1 MTPYDIVAFVR
12 DQFEEPQAVI
22 LLHEPRFVG
31 NERQYVTDAIDST
44 FVSSVGEYVDRFE
57 QMIAELTGAPY
68 AVATVSGTTALHM
81 ALRAA
86 GVRSDDY
93 VITQSLTFV
102 ATANAIVHAGA
113 TPVFVDVDRATLGLS
128 PDDLETFLQKKAEV
142 REDGCYH
149 KGDQRRIAACVP
161 MHTFGLPA
169 NIKRIVEICS
179 AYRIPVVEDA
189 AESLGSTYDGKH
201 TGTFG
206 QLGTFSFNGNKT
218 ITAGGGGA
226 IVTDNEEL
234 AHQIKHLTTTAK
246 VPHAWHYEHDAV
258 GYNYRMPNL
267 NAALACAQLENLGRF
282 VESKRELALAYQ
294 YFFQDSDYTF
304 VAEPAQTYANYW
316 LMTLLAANQEER
328 DHLLQVTNDSGVMT
342 RPAWRPMH
350 HLRMYQDCPRTSLKN
365 TEWLFERIV
374 NLPSSARVAT
384 KR

>member
-1 MTPYDIVAFVR
+1 MVPQDVVSFVR
-12 DQFEEPQAVI
+12 SAFETPQAFI
-22 LLHEPRFVG
+22 PLHEPRFVG
-31 NERQYVTDAIDST
+31 NERQYVTDTIDST

-142 REDGCYH
+142 REDGCYY

-161 MHTFGLPA
+161 MHTFGFPA
-169 NIKRIVEICS
+169 DIKRIIELCRT
-179 AYRIPVVEDA
+179 YRIPVVEDA

-218 ITAGGGGA
+218 IAAGGGGA
-226 IVTDNEEL
+226 IV
-234 AHQIKHLTTTAK
+234 
-246 VPHAWHYEHDAV
+246 
-258 GYNYRMPNL
+258 
-267 NAALACAQLENLGRF
+267 F
-282 VESKRELALAYQ
+282 
-294 YFFQDSDYTF
+294 
-304 VAEPAQTYANYW
+304 
-316 LMTLLAANQEER
+316 
-328 DHLLQVTNDSGVMT
+328 
-342 RPAWRPMH
+342 
-350 HLRMYQDCPRTSLKN
+350 
-365 TEWLFERIV
+365 
-374 NLPSSARVAT
+374 
-384 KR
+384 

>member
-113 TPVFVDVDRATLGLS
+113 TPIFVDVDRATLGLS

-161 MHTFGLPA
+161 MHTFGFPA
-169 NIKRIVEICS
+169 DIKRIIELCRT
-179 AYRIPVVEDA
+179 YRIPVVEDA